1 MLMITKEEL
10 IKLGYKPNPNCYL
23 GDGQLYCSVCKRY
36 TLHTVMSKFNEDFE
50 ICTFCNN
57 SNR

>member
-1 MLMITKEEL
+1 MNKEEL

-23 GDGQLYCSVCKRY
+23 GDGQLYCLHCKKY
-36 TLHTVMSKFNEDFE
+36 TLHKVMSRVNEDFE
-50 ICTFCNN
+50 ICTECDN